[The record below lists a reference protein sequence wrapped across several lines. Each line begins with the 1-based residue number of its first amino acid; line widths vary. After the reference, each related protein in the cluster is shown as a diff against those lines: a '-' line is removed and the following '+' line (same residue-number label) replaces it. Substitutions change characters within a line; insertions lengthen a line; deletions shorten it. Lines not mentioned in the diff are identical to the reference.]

1 MQPLGS
7 ESDMAVNKRTEF
19 FGLTAL
25 VVLTRVGDGIT
36 TYLVT
41 PDLAREMNPLAAGG
55 WWTLIFFA
63 AVILALSIWLNY
75 QNLFRPIDNFPNT
88 AGQSYLEFKRHYF
101 DPKHN
106 KVLETHLGRV
116 IAYIFGFIMPRTLIL
131 WSLLLIVNNIMTLAQ
146 VTWYVELKKQYPIW
160 ILFYAALPLLALVF
174 LELLQRRDY
183 DRYQSQR
190 TVVL

>member
-1 MQPLGS
+1 MV
-7 ESDMAVNKRTEF
+7 VNKRTEF
-19 FGLTAL
+19 IVLTAL

-36 TYLVT
+36 TYMVT

-55 WWTLIFFA
+55 WWTLILSA

-75 QNLFRPIDNFPNT
+75 QHLFRPIDNFPNT
-88 AGQSYLEFKRHYF
+88 AGQSYLEFTRHYF
-101 DPKHN
+101 DPTLN

-116 IAYIFGFIMPRTLIL
+116 IAYIFGYIMPRTLIL
-131 WSLLLIVNNIMTLAQ
+131 WSLLLIVNNVATLAE
-146 VTWYVELKKQYPIW
+146 VTWYVDLKKRYPVW

-174 LELLQRRDY
+174 VEALQRRDY

>member
-1 MQPLGS
+1 LV
-7 ESDMAVNKRTEF
+7 VNKQTEF
-19 FGLTAL
+19 VVLTAL
-25 VVLTRVGDGIT
+25 VVLTRIGDGIT
-36 TYLVT
+36 TYMVT
-41 PDLAREMNPLAAGG
+41 PDLSREMNPLAGGG
-55 WWTLIFFA
+55 WLTLIFSA

-88 AGQSYLEFKRHYF
+88 AGQSYPEFKRHYL

-106 KVLETHLGRV
+106 KMLETHPGRV

-131 WSLLLIVNNIMTLAQ
+131 WSLLLIINNVATYAH
-146 VTWYVELKKQYPIW
+146 VTWYVDLKRQYPVW

-174 LELLQRRDY
+174 LEVLQRRDY

-190 TVVL
+190 TVVS